1 MTAKGNTRSTTMY
14 TTIRTMHTMRTL
26 RLAVTLL
33 LAVLFTAAPCHA
45 SGITDDDEKSGTGIV
60 DDYHAAPGTVH
71 ESTDAARQ
79 KLISIKKLISRS
91 RARVGVAWTENGHT
105 YSVNGSDSFPMLS
118 VFKMHVAI
126 AVLSKMERECTPPE
140 AEVHVAAEEMRKDT
154 YSPMRSLHPDGAFS
168 TTLAELLRFSVAL
181 SDNNACDILIRYAG
195 GTDSITRELAALG
208 FSGFNITE
216 TEASMHADTARCRLN
231 VTTPVAAVRM
241 VERLFNG
248 NVLGTMHASLLKRI
262 MLNTTTGADK
272 IAAAL
277 PPGTLLAHKTGSS
290 DRTAQGLK
298 IADNDVGMVF
308 LSGGREVPIAV
319 FISDSPLTDAGN
331 AMLTA
336 QIAREILSF

>member
-1 MTAKGNTRSTTMY
+1 MTAEGNTVRL
-14 TTIRTMHTMRTL
+14 TL
-26 RLAVTLL
+26 SLCML
-33 LAVLFTAAPCHA
+33 LAVLLTAAPCHA
-45 SGITDDDEKSGTGIV
+45 SGITDDDEKSSTGIM
-60 DDYHAAPGTVH
+60 DDYHGAPGTAH
-71 ESTDAARQ
+71 STAAAPRQ
-79 KLISIKKLISRS
+79 KLKSIEKLISRS

-118 VFKMHVAI
+118 VFKMHVAT
-126 AVLSKMERECTPPE
+126 AVLSKMEREGMPPDT
-140 AEVHVAAEEMRKDT
+140 EVRVEAEEMCKDT
-154 YSPMRSLHPDGAFS
+154 YSPMRSLHPEGAFS
-168 TTLAELLRFSVAL
+168 TMLAELLRFSVAE

-195 GTDSITRELAALG
+195 GTDSITRELTALG
-208 FSGFNITE
+208 FSGFTITE

-248 NVLGTMHASLLKRI
+248 NALGTMQASLLKRI

-277 PPGTLLAHKTGSS
+277 PPGALLAHKTGSS
-290 DRTAQGLK
+290 DRTPQGLK

-308 LSGGREVPIAV
+308 LSGGKEVPIAV